1 MSKKRTSLDA
11 IMTKA
16 VEEVTPPPEPPPA
29 PARAAWK
36 PTPRRARR
44 SRDNSP
50 GPKKPSVYLT
60 EPVYEQLRTLAF
72 QERKKMH
79 DLLLDGLDL
88 VFRQKGLPSIDE
100 LNAKGE
106 A

>member
-16 VEEVTPPPEPPPA
+16 VEDVAPPPA
-29 PARAAWK
+29 RPA
-36 PTPRRARR
+36 PTVREAPPDA
-44 SRDNSP
+44 
-50 GPKKPSVYLT
+50 KKPSVYLT
-60 EPVYEQLRTLAF
+60 APVHEQLRTLAF

-79 DLLLDGLDL
+79 DYLLEGLDL
-88 VFRQKGLPSIDE
+88 VFRQKGLPSIAE